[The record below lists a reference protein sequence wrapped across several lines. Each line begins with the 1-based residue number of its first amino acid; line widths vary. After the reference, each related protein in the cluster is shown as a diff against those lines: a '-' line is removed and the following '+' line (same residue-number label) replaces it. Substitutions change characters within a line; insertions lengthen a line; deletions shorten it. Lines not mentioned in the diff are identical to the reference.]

1 MANLNLNKVIFG
13 GRVVK
18 DIELKQTQSG
28 ISACDFTIA
37 INRKN
42 NQETDFFTC
51 KAFKSNAEFISRYFH
66 RGSSIVIIGQLQ
78 NRKWQDKS
86 GNERT
91 TTELLVDEAY
101 FVDSKGEMQGQPQA
115 QQMEELDDSDSL
127 PF

>member
-1 MANLNLNKVIFG
+1 MANLNLNKIICA
-13 GRVVK
+13 GRITK

-51 KAFKSNAEFISRYFH
+51 KAFKNNAEFISRYFH
-66 RGSSIVIIGQLQ
+66 KGSSILVIGQMQ
-78 NRKWQDKS
+78 SRKWQDKQ

-101 FVDSKGEMQGQPQA
+101 FVDSKGEMQGQPKP
-115 QQMEELDDSDSL
+115 QMEELDDSDSL

>member
-1 MANLNLNKVIFG
+1 MANLNLNKCILA
-13 GRVVK
+13 GRITK

-66 RGSSIVIIGQLQ
+66 KGSSILVIGQLQ
-78 NRKWQDKS
+78 NRKLIRAFKAKETRERKS
-86 GNERT
+86 I
-91 TTELLVDEAY
+91 
-101 FVDSKGEMQGQPQA
+101 
-115 QQMEELDDSDSL
+115 
-127 PF
+127 

>member
-1 MANLNLNKVIFG
+1 MANLNLNKIICA
-13 GRVVK
+13 GRITK

-66 RGSSIVIIGQLQ
+66 KGSSILVIGQLQ

-101 FVDSKGEMQGQPQA
+101 FVDSKGEMQGQPKP
-115 QQMEELDDSDSL
+115 QMEELSDEDSL